1 MDLIWVNY
9 HISLFHVISRLNI
22 YGPFWDDSP
31 KINHDSSEGEQW
43 GRYNLPRSY
52 VCMYIYILL
61 YGNLKIHI
69 WKSSK
74 IMIFANFRKCYK
86 NAAPKKRRIERWLGS
101 QATHFLHSVRQSKC
115 PPQLSAKNMINL
127 AKNNIPL
134 DFNCFRDPNR
144 KGEFGTQIQ
153 TVRND
158 LHDKSSENLRTIGM
172 RL

>member
-1 MDLIWVNY
+1 M
-9 HISLFHVISRLNI
+9 
-22 YGPFWDDSP
+22 
-31 KINHDSSEGEQW
+31 
-43 GRYNLPRSY
+43 Y
-52 VCMYIYILL
+52 VYIYILL

-158 LHDKSSENLRTIGM
+158 LHDKSSENLNNWDATLNSKNMQECHCQELTHWYWEIWEISYYHLVMTNSLPWKITMLLIR
-172 RL
+172 